1 MENVAAAQLLAFLYV
16 PEADAALVS
25 GRALL
30 CRSLHVL
37 QLLQLDDELA
47 PLDECHAFV
56 PQRAQVVRDLAEDV
70 NGQCAP
76 AHDYEEETRVDY
88 EVTRV
93 K

>member
-1 MENVAAAQLLAFLYV
+1 MENMAAAQLLALLDV
-16 PEADAALVS
+16 SEADAALVS
-25 GRALL
+25 GRTLL

-37 QLLQLDDELA
+37 QLLQFDDELA
-47 PLDECHAFV
+47 PLDEGHAFV
-56 PQRAQVVRDLAEDV
+56 PQRAQVVRDLAENVDR
-70 NGQCAP
+70 QCAP